1 MGNWKKLPQYGS
13 QNLALSFMLHNFT
26 EKKLRRH
33 IRGVRYVASSGISL
47 RAGNILNKLGV
58 VRVFIQTI

>member
-26 EKKLRRH
+26 EKKLRR
-33 IRGVRYVASSGISL
+33 RRFEEFVREFGFAV
-47 RAGNILNKLGV
+47 
-58 VRVFIQTI
+58 